1 MIDLFEFLQKENELV
16 ADAPIRYGD
25 VFASTNHILEY
36 FGQCFS
42 ANDEKA
48 HLSTLF
54 ILEVQR
60 SLYLSAVS
68 ALRRQGT
75 QMYHMFRDALESEV
89 LACYAL
95 CQPDKQKF
103 FDVKDG
109 VLTPKET
116 LPDEG
121 GYKWIE
127 GKFPFWS
134 RWIKSHKDAGN
145 AKFTHSNILS
155 VFRNLSD
162 GEEELEPR
170 FFDLSDKEVKTYL
183 WMIGDTA
190 IGCMK
195 FYERVLHD
203 YPLCTV
209 KPYFSEKVD
218 SLFLESERIKEHLKK
233 GFNPEVL
240 KKSKERL

>member
-1 MIDLFEFLQKENELV
+1 MDLFEFLQKEHELV

-42 ANDEKA
+42 ANDEDA
-48 HLSTLF
+48 HLSILF

-68 ALRRQGT
+68 ALRHQGT
-75 QMYHMFRDALESEV
+75 QMYHIFRDALESEF

-95 CQPDKQKF
+95 YKPDNDVF
-103 FDVKDG
+103 FDVKYG
-109 VLTPKET
+109 VLSPKKT
-116 LPDEG
+116 L
-121 GYKWIE
+121 
-127 GKFPFWS
+127 GKSEYRWFDDNFPYWS
-134 RWIKSHKDAGN
+134 RWIKRHKDAVN

-155 VFRNLSD
+155 AFRNLSD

-203 YPLCTV
+203 YPLCAV